1 MSATKLLQT
10 TYCENGD
17 VLHEFRMDTWQV
29 FLLQPANEIQSN
41 LINYGFTGPTLAV
54 FPDRKL
60 EGGALSAYAE
70 DCGLLTISK
79 KSGTGIIFVN
89 PPEATWAGAPA
100 GAYEAVTA
108 NLAIAQS
115 NFRDGL
121 AILKND
127 AVPDE
132 VTYKILGSCV
142 RMYVYGIG
150 SGADYVAQNYLR
162 PVQGSV
168 VLGDLGMA
176 NLTPV
181 CCTLVGGS
189 ALPRPEPNDIH
200 VVSVGHTAEYDRIL
214 RESCLAVVSR
224 ETADFV
230 RDFREVVG
238 NYRRWVG
245 RIMPAYN
252 YEAEGIVDRVESVML
267 PTSPDNEIFNK
278 QLPFLRSKTHKVG
291 YVVFYDK
298 DLDVHGE
305 KKVPLVLVFHGGGDS
320 AYATAS
326 LAEWPEI
333 GQKEGFITVA
343 AEMHLHVAA
352 GEVPALI
359 DHLLAEYAI
368 DPEKIYATGF
378 SMGGIKSWDLYEQ
391 CPERF
396 AALMPMD
403 AIDYV
408 GHNCFGGLTKT
419 VNETVPVPLFYIG
432 GVDSFGVELPCHHE
446 RAVERIAYVAKVNR
460 FRSGYPV
467 SFAEKDQWEDPLY
480 GCKGDRVEV
489 LHDDM
494 FPDSVY
500 TVHYFTS
507 DDGRCYT
514 ALMGVTHHAHEIRP
528 FTNRFAWSFVRQF
541 RRTKDGIVLEQG

>member
-1 MSATKLLQT
+1 MNQSKLLQT

-17 VLHEFRMDTWQV
+17 VLHEFRMDGYQV
-29 FLLQPANEIQSN
+29 FLLQPANDVQSN
-41 LINYGFTGPTLAV
+41 LINYGFTGPTLTV
-54 FPDRKL
+54 FPDQKL
-60 EGGALSAYAE
+60 CGGALADYAR
-70 DCGLLTISK
+70 DCGLLAVSK

-89 PPEATWAGAPA
+89 PPAETWAGAPA

-121 AILKND
+121 AIMKND
-127 AVPDE
+127 AVRDE
-132 VTYKILGSCV
+132 VVYKILGSCV

-150 SGADYVAQNYLR
+150 SGADYVARNCLK
-162 PVQGSV
+162 PIKGNA

-176 NLTPV
+176 ELTPV
-181 CCTLVGGS
+181 CCTLVRGS
-189 ALPRPEPNDIH
+189 ELPTPEPNDIH
-200 VVSVGHTAEYDRIL
+200 VVSVGNTEEYNRAL
-214 RESCLAVVSR
+214 RERCLAVVC
-224 ETADFV
+224 EDMVDFA

-252 YEAEGIVDRVESVML
+252 YEAEGIIDRVESVML
-267 PTSPDNEIFNK
+267 PTAPDNEIFNK
-278 QLPFLRSKTHKVG
+278 VLPFMRSKAHKVG
-291 YVVFYDK
+291 YVAFYDK
-298 DLDVHGE
+298 DLNVKNG
-305 KKVPLVLVFHGGGDS
+305 KVPLVLVFHGGGDS

-333 GQKEGFITVA
+333 GQEEGFLTVA
-343 AEMHLHVAA
+343 VEMHLHVAA

-359 DHLLAEYAI
+359 DHLMEEYSI
-368 DPEKIYATGF
+368 DPGKIYATGF
-378 SMGGIKSWDLYEQ
+378 SMGGIKSWDLFEQ

-408 GHNCFGGLTKT
+408 GHNCFGGVTKT

-446 RAVERIAYVAKVNR
+446 RAVERVGYVARVNR
-460 FRSGYPV
+460 FRGGYPV
-467 SFAEKDQWEDPLY
+467 SFAEKDRWEDPLY
-480 GCKGDRVEV
+480 GCKGDRTEV

-500 TVHYFTS
+500 TVHYFDS
-507 DDGRCYT
+507 EDGRCYT

-528 FTNRFAWSFVRQF
+528 FTNRFAWSFVKQF
-541 RRTKDGIVLEQG
+541 RRTKDGIVIE